1 MKCLVS
7 GATGFIGRQL
17 CQQLVARGDT
27 LIALSHGG
35 GELSGGISTHA
46 VDLAE
51 TSIPDEYLVGVDVV
65 YHLAGVAHQHAEP
78 AAYQQLNHQATESI
92 AQQAAAAGVR
102 CFIFLS
108 SVKAMGPASSTAAR
122 AESECTIPDDP
133 YGASKWNAECALRE
147 QFAGGDMSV
156 VIVRPAL
163 VYGDQAKGNLRLLAR
178 AVRWGLPRPPAQ
190 GARSMLALP
199 DLVALLCLL
208 GDRQPPG
215 VSTWIACEHDGYSTR
230 TVYDLLRGAAGK
242 GSGSDWL
249 PLWGWRMLARVL
261 DWLSRQSRG
270 SSYEKLF
277 GTELYSNQALQT
289 ATGWAPQYKLKQ
301 VLFSDASV
309 GGKQI

>member
-35 GELSGGISTHA
+35 EELSGGISTHA

-65 YHLAGVAHQHAEP
+65 YHLAGVAHQHAAP
-78 AAYQQLNHQATESI
+78 AAYQKLNYQATENI
-92 AQQAAAAGVR
+92 AHQAAAAGVR

-108 SVKAMGPASSTAAR
+108 SVKAMGPTSSTAAR
-122 AESECTIPDDP
+122 GELECTIPDDP

-147 QFAGGDMSV
+147 QFACGDMSV
-156 VIVRPAL
+156 VILRPAL
-163 VYGDQAKGNLRLLAR
+163 VYGNQAKGNLRLLAR
-178 AVRWGLPRPPAQ
+178 AVRWGLPRPPGQ

-242 GSGSDWL
+242 GGGSGWL
-249 PLWGWRMLARVL
+249 PLWGWRIIARLL

-277 GTELYSNQALQT
+277 GTELYSNQALLE
-289 ATGWAPQYKLKQ
+289 ATGWAPQYKLQQ
-301 VLFSDASV
+301 VLCSDASV
-309 GGKQI
+309 GDKQA